1 MFGARGN
8 DVVIVVSFWIN
19 RRVIYMV
26 YRLSDNQICGA
37 TSSKVSRECCGST
50 LKKMNSTN
58 VMACVTHLHSGPFLE
73 PLVMYRWSLCS
84 TFPSRCLL
92 PGGLS
97 FDLGMDGDHTA
108 TSEAHVRLNL
118 WVSILWIYPKNGPF
132 YTINFQGDVLV
143 SRGLIFHISLLELVV
158 TNLARKCQTR
168 ISTWFRISS
177 WKQNGSRSIPV
188 YHHVFE

>member
-19 RRVIYMV
+19 RRVICMV

-97 FDLGMDGDHTA
+97 FDLGMDGWPHGYKWSSCQTQSLSLY
-108 TSEAHVRLNL
+108 TLNIPQKRTIL
-118 WVSILWIYPKNGPF
+118 HHQFSGWCVS
-132 YTINFQGDVLV
+132 FQGPD
-143 SRGLIFHISLLELVV
+143 FPYFP
-158 TNLARKCQTR
+158 ARAGCDK
-168 ISTWFRISS
+168 F
-177 WKQNGSRSIPV
+177 G
-188 YHHVFE
+188 